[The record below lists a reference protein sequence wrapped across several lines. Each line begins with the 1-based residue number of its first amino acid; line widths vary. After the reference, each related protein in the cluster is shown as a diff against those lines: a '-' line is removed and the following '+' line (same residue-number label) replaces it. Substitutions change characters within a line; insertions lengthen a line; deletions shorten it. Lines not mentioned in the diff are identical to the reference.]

1 MERQR
6 FHLLVRLFSRR
17 FFENDL
23 LAPDIDLR
31 PAAIW
36 LCAALATPS
45 FLWTA
50 KQIFRFT
57 ITVKLLGF
65 DGLEMASWFDKSLLL
80 MLSMVSAGIVTL
92 LSWEALLV
100 DRRDALILGSLPI
113 SRRLVVAA
121 KAAALAR
128 LFGVVAALNLPS
140 ILLFSL
146 LAYSD
151 FGVAQV
157 ARALVAHSLAITA
170 ASTSTCLLLTA
181 ALVTVTSVFEGRW
194 LRVITVVVQA
204 TALVALTGLILG
216 TQWLPTVMDAARAGD
231 PSRLGWMAYW
241 PPAWF
246 LGLFQLALGVPHGRP
261 VFEFLVMPALAM
273 SLVAVCVCLPLTLWL
288 WRRALRV
295 LVSAAPGE
303 TPGRSWSVARHLPAW
318 LGRTPMDRALVQF
331 FLVVVWRSPRH
342 RLAVL
347 TAFGLVAAITLEGTL
362 VLTSR
367 VPSNS
372 RWLTE
377 YAVPTLA
384 LLCMMAVLR
393 WLLTLPS
400 ELPASWVL
408 GLVTPA
414 PGALVRRAVGRVLL
428 VIGVAP
434 AVVVACVLSWWQGG
448 MLSALAHGAL
458 TLLMGLGLV
467 EYALTR
473 VTFMPFATE
482 YLPGRSNLRAR
493 WPIHVVVLLF
503 VVPAL
508 AEIERALVAAPGS
521 SFVVTV
527 ALALAALGVA
537 VYRRRRTV
545 DVLTADPGTGQDWTP
560 VELRIGWV

>member
-216 TQWLPTVMDAARAGD
+216 TQWLPTVMEAARAGD
-231 PSRLGWMAYW
+231 PGRLGWMAYW

-261 VFEFLVMPALAM
+261 VFEFLAMPALAM
-273 SLVAVCVCLPLTLWL
+273 SLSPCA
-288 WRRALRV
+288 
-295 LVSAAPGE
+295 SAC
-303 TPGRSWSVARHLPAW
+303 
-318 LGRTPMDRALVQF
+318 
-331 FLVVVWRSPRH
+331 RSPCGCGGVRSVCWCRPRRGR
-342 RLAVL
+342 RLGARGRL
-347 TAFGLVAAITLEGTL
+347 RDTCPPGWGA
-362 VLTSR
+362 R
-367 VPSNS
+367 
-372 RWLTE
+372 RWT
-377 YAVPTLA
+377 
-384 LLCMMAVLR
+384 
-393 WLLTLPS
+393 
-400 ELPASWVL
+400 
-408 GLVTPA
+408 
-414 PGALVRRAVGRVLL
+414 
-428 VIGVAP
+428 
-434 AVVVACVLSWWQGG
+434 
-448 MLSALAHGAL
+448 
-458 TLLMGLGLV
+458 
-467 EYALTR
+467 
-473 VTFMPFATE
+473 
-482 YLPGRSNLRAR
+482 AR
-493 WPIHVVVLLF
+493 WC
-503 VVPAL
+503 
-508 AEIERALVAAPGS
+508 S
-521 SFVVTV
+521 SFSSSCG
-527 ALALAALGVA
+527 A
-537 VYRRRRTV
+537 RR
-545 DVLTADPGTGQDWTP
+545 GTGSPCSPHSDWSPPSRSRAPWCSPRASPAT
-560 VELRIGWV
+560 RDG